1 MKASRTFKISSN
13 TYSFLYRLLD
23 ISTIV
28 GTFWLALTIYGV
40 TSNDNYLIAMLVTLV
55 VYLYTAELLE
65 IYRTW
70 RVNQFKQM
78 LLTSWAALTLSFLAL
93 ILSLFLVKQTH
104 DFSRVT
110 IAIWFFQAFLVMF
123 SWRYL
128 NNKLKETRRKLG
140 FGLQK
145 MAIIGAT
152 ERGEKLFSEV
162 SKHNE
167 LGYDFVGFYDDRDG
181 ARTRTHNDLTIIG
194 NIEQAVDEARD
205 GKSDVLFIALPTI
218 AEKRLLDII
227 SRLGDTTVDVHVVPD
242 LVMSSLMH
250 ARIDH
255 IGHVDT
261 LSIFES
267 PYLGA
272 KNWIKRMEDII
283 VSLLI
288 LLLISPLLVA
298 IAVGIKLTSKGP
310 VLFKQRRYG
319 LRGEEIQVWKFRSMT
334 VMENSDKVVQ
344 ATKNDARITP
354 FGGFLRRTSLDELP
368 QFFNVLTGDMSV
380 VGPRPHAVAHNEEY
394 RGQVEYYMLRHQVKP
409 GITGWAQISGWRGE
423 TDTLEKMEK
432 RIEFDLQYIR
442 HWTVLFDIKI
452 IFLTIFKGFVNKNAY

>member
-23 ISTIV
+23 ITTIV
-28 GTFWLALTIYGV
+28 GSFWSALAIYGI
-40 TSNDNYLIAMLVTLV
+40 TSHDNYLIAMLITLV
-55 VYLYTAELLE
+55 VYLYTAEFFE

-70 RVNQFKQM
+70 RVNQFQQM
-78 LLTSWAALTLSFLAL
+78 VLTSWAALTVAFLSL
-93 ILSLFLVKQTH
+93 ILSLFLVKQTS

-110 IAIWFFQAFLVMF
+110 IAIWFAQAFVLMF

-128 NNKLKETRRKLG
+128 NHKWKVTRRKLG
-140 FGLQK
+140 FNLQK

-152 ERGEKLFSEV
+152 ERGEKLFNEV
-162 SKHNE
+162 AKHNE
-167 LGYDFVGFYDDRDG
+167 LGYDFVGFYDDRDES
-181 ARTRTHNDLTIIG
+181 RTYNNLTIMG
-194 NIEQAVDEARD
+194 NIDQAVDEARD
-205 GKSDVLFIALPTI
+205 GKVDVLFIALPRI
-218 AEKRLLDII
+218 AEQRLLDII
-227 SRLGDTTVDVHVVPD
+227 SKLGDTTVDVHIVPD
-242 LVMSSLMH
+242 LVMSGLMH

-261 LSIFES
+261 LSVFES

-272 KNWIKRMEDII
+272 KNWIKRLEDII

-288 LLLISPLLVA
+288 LLLIAPLLLA

-334 VMENSDKVVQ
+334 VMEDNDKVIQ

-368 QFFNVLTGDMSV
+368 QFFNVLAGHMSV

-394 RGQVEYYMLRHQVKP
+394 RGQVQYYMLRHQVKP

-442 HWTVLFDIKI
+442 HWTVFFDIKI

>member
-1 MKASRTFKISSN
+1 MTASRTFKISSN

-23 ISTIV
+23 IATIV
-28 GTFWLALTIYGV
+28 GSFWLALAIYGV
-40 TSNDNYLIAMLVTLV
+40 TSSDNYFIAMLITLI
-55 VYLYTAELLE
+55 VYLYMAELFE
-65 IYRTW
+65 IYKTW

-78 LLTSWAALTLSFLAL
+78 ILTSWAALTAAFLSL
-93 ILSLFLVKQTH
+93 ILSLFLVKQTS

-110 IAIWFFQAFLVMF
+110 IAIWFLQAFVMMF

-128 NNKLKETRRKLG
+128 THQLKQTRRKLG

-152 ERGEKLFSEV
+152 QPGEKLFNEV

-167 LGYDFVGFYDDRDG
+167 LGYDFTGFYDDRDES
-181 ARTRTHNDLTIIG
+181 RTHNNLKIIG
-194 NIEQAVDEARD
+194 DIEQAVNEARN
-205 GKSDVLFIALPTI
+205 GNIDVLFIALPSI
-218 AEKRLLDII
+218 AEQRLLDII
-227 SRLGDTTVDVHVVPD
+227 ARLGDTTVDVHVVPD

-250 ARIDH
+250 ARIEH

-261 LSIFES
+261 LSVFES

-272 KNWIKRMEDII
+272 KSWIKRLEDIV

-288 LLLISPLLVA
+288 LLFISPVLIT
-298 IAVGIKLTSKGP
+298 IAVAIKLTSKGP

-334 VMENSDKVVQ
+334 VMENSDKVIQ
-344 ATKNDARITP
+344 ATKNDVRITP

-368 QFFNVLTGDMSV
+368 QFFNVLMGDMSV

-394 RGQVEYYMLRHQVKP
+394 RSQVQYYMLRHQVKP

>member
-1 MKASRTFKISSN
+1 
-13 TYSFLYRLLD
+13 
-23 ISTIV
+23 
-28 GTFWLALTIYGV
+28 
-40 TSNDNYLIAMLVTLV
+40 
-55 VYLYTAELLE
+55 
-65 IYRTW
+65 
-70 RVNQFKQM
+70 
-78 LLTSWAALTLSFLAL
+78 
-93 ILSLFLVKQTH
+93 
-104 DFSRVT
+104 
-110 IAIWFFQAFLVMF
+110 
-123 SWRYL
+123 
-128 NNKLKETRRKLG
+128 
-140 FGLQK
+140 
-145 MAIIGAT
+145 
-152 ERGEKLFSEV
+152 
-162 SKHNE
+162 
-167 LGYDFVGFYDDRDG
+167 
-181 ARTRTHNDLTIIG
+181 
-194 NIEQAVDEARD
+194 
-205 GKSDVLFIALPTI
+205 
-218 AEKRLLDII
+218 
-227 SRLGDTTVDVHVVPD
+227 

-288 LLLISPLLVA
+288 LLLISPILVA

-334 VMENSDKVVQ
+334 VMENSDKVIQ
-344 ATKNDARITP
+344 ATKNDVRITP

>member
-23 ISTIV
+23 ITTIV
-28 GTFWLALTIYGV
+28 GSFWSALAIYGI
-40 TSNDNYLIAMLVTLV
+40 TSHDNYLIAMLITLV
-55 VYLYTAELLE
+55 VYLYTAEFFE

-70 RVNQFKQM
+70 RVNQFQQM
-78 LLTSWAALTLSFLAL
+78 VLTSWAALTVAFLSL
-93 ILSLFLVKQTH
+93 ILSLFLVKQTS

-110 IAIWFFQAFLVMF
+110 IAIWFAQAFVLMF

-128 NNKLKETRRKLG
+128 NHKWKVTRRKLG
-140 FGLQK
+140 FNLQK

-152 ERGEKLFSEV
+152 ERGEKLFNEV
-162 SKHNE
+162 AKHNE
-167 LGYDFVGFYDDRDG
+167 LGYDFVGFYDDRDES
-181 ARTRTHNDLTIIG
+181 RTYNNLTIMG
-194 NIEQAVDEARD
+194 NIDQAVDEARD
-205 GKSDVLFIALPTI
+205 GKVDVLFIALPRI
-218 AEKRLLDII
+218 AERRLLDII
-227 SRLGDTTVDVHVVPD
+227 SKLGDTTVDVHIVPD
-242 LVMSSLMH
+242 LVMSGLMH

-261 LSIFES
+261 LSVFES

-272 KNWIKRMEDII
+272 KNWIKRLEDII

-288 LLLISPLLVA
+288 LLLIAPLLLA

-334 VMENSDKVVQ
+334 VMEDNDKVIQ

-368 QFFNVLTGDMSV
+368 QFFNVLAGHMSV

-394 RGQVEYYMLRHQVKP
+394 RGQVQYYMLRHQVKP

-442 HWTVLFDIKI
+442 HWTVFFDIKI

>member
-1 MKASRTFKISSN
+1 MKASRTFKVSSN

-28 GTFWLALTIYGV
+28 GSFWLALAIYDI
-40 TSNDNYLIAMLVTLV
+40 TSHDNYLIAMLITLV
-55 VYLYTAELLE
+55 VYLYVAELFE

-78 LLTSWAALTLSFLAL
+78 VLTSWAAITVSFLAL
-93 ILSLFLVKQTH
+93 ILSLFLVKQTS

-110 IAIWFFQAFLVMF
+110 IAIWFAQVFVLMF

-128 NNKLKETRRKLG
+128 YQQLKATRRKLG
-140 FGLQK
+140 FNLQK

-152 ERGEKLFSEV
+152 ERGETLYNEV
-162 SKHNE
+162 AKHNE
-167 LGYDFVGFYDDRDG
+167 LGYDFVGFYDDRDES
-181 ARTRTHNDLTIIG
+181 RTYNDLTIIG

-205 GKSDVLFIALPTI
+205 GKVDVLFIALPSI

-227 SRLGDTTVDVHVVPD
+227 ARLGDTTVDVHVVPD

-255 IGHVDT
+255 IGRVDT
-261 LSIFES
+261 LSVFES

-283 VSLLI
+283 VSVLI
-288 LLLISPLLVA
+288 LLLITPILLA

-334 VMENSDKVVQ
+334 VMENNDNVIQ
-344 ATKNDARITP
+344 ATKNDVRITP

-368 QFFNVLTGDMSV
+368 QFFNVLSGDMSV

-394 RGQVEYYMLRHQVKP
+394 RGQVQYYMLRHQVKP

-442 HWTVLFDIKI
+442 HWTVLFDVKI

>member
-1 MKASRTFKISSN
+1 MKASRTFKVSSN

-28 GTFWLALTIYGV
+28 GSFWLALAIYDI
-40 TSNDNYLIAMLVTLV
+40 TSHDNYLIAMLITLV
-55 VYLYTAELLE
+55 VYLYVAELFE

-78 LLTSWAALTLSFLAL
+78 VLTSWAAITVSFLAL
-93 ILSLFLVKQTH
+93 ILSLFLVKQTS

-110 IAIWFFQAFLVMF
+110 IAIWFAQVFVLMF
-123 SWRYL
+123 SWRYFYQQ
-128 NNKLKETRRKLG
+128 LKATRRKLG
-140 FGLQK
+140 FNLQK

-152 ERGEKLFSEV
+152 ERGETLYNEV
-162 SKHNE
+162 AKHNE
-167 LGYDFVGFYDDRDG
+167 LGYDFVGFYDDRDES
-181 ARTRTHNDLTIIG
+181 RTYNDLTIIG

-205 GKSDVLFIALPTI
+205 GKVDVLFIALPSI

-227 SRLGDTTVDVHVVPD
+227 ARLGDTTVDVHVVPD

-255 IGHVDT
+255 IGRVDT
-261 LSIFES
+261 LSVFES

-283 VSLLI
+283 VSVLI
-288 LLLISPLLVA
+288 LLLITPILLA

-334 VMENSDKVVQ
+334 VMENNDNVIQ
-344 ATKNDARITP
+344 ATKNDVRITP

-368 QFFNVLTGDMSV
+368 QFFNVLSGDMSV

-394 RGQVEYYMLRHQVKP
+394 RGQVQYYMLRHQVKP

>member
-1 MKASRTFKISSN
+1 MKASRTLKVSSN

-23 ISTIV
+23 ISTIIAS
-28 GTFWLALTIYGV
+28 FWLALTIYGIK
-40 TSNDNYLIAMLVTLV
+40 SHDNYLIAMLITLV
-55 VYLYTAELLE
+55 VYLYTAELFE
-65 IYRTW
+65 IYRKW

-78 LLTSWAALTLSFLAL
+78 VWISWAALIASFLAL
-93 ILSLFLVKQTH
+93 ILSLFLVKQTS

-110 IAIWFFQAFLVMF
+110 LAMWFIQSFVLMF
-123 SWRYL
+123 TWRYL
-128 NNKLKETRRKLG
+128 HHKWKETRRKLG
-140 FGLQK
+140 VNLQK
-145 MAIIGAT
+145 MVIIGAT
-152 ERGEKLFSEV
+152 ERGQKLFNEV
-162 SKHNE
+162 TKHHE
-167 LGYDFVGFYDDRDG
+167 LGYEFVGFYDDRDES
-181 ARTRTHNDLTIIG
+181 RTYEDLTIIG

-205 GKSDVLFIALPTI
+205 GNVDVLFIALPSI

-227 SRLGDTTVDVHVVPD
+227 SRLGDTTVDVHVIPD
-242 LVMSSLMH
+242 LVMSGLMH

-261 LSIFES
+261 LSVFES

-272 KNWIKRMEDII
+272 KNGIKRMEDII
-283 VSLLI
+283 VSLFILI
-288 LLLISPLLVA
+288 LILPILVT

-334 VMENSDKVVQ
+334 VMENSEQVLQ
-344 ATKNDARITP
+344 ATKNDVRITP
-354 FGGFLRRTSLDELP
+354 FGRFLRRTSLDELP

-394 RGQVEYYMLRHQVKP
+394 RGQVQYYMLRHQVKP

-442 HWTVLFDIKI
+442 HWSVLFDIKI

>member
-23 ISTIV
+23 ITTIV
-28 GTFWLALTIYGV
+28 GSFWSALAIYGI
-40 TSNDNYLIAMLVTLV
+40 TSHDNYLIAMLITLV
-55 VYLYTAELLE
+55 VYLYTAEFFE

-70 RVNQFKQM
+70 RVNQFQQM
-78 LLTSWAALTLSFLAL
+78 VLTSWAALTVAFLSL
-93 ILSLFLVKQTH
+93 ILSLFLVKQTS

-110 IAIWFFQAFLVMF
+110 IAIWFAQAFVLMF

-128 NNKLKETRRKLG
+128 NHKWKVTRRKLG
-140 FGLQK
+140 FNLQK
-145 MAIIGAT
+145 MAIVGAT
-152 ERGEKLFSEV
+152 ERGEKLFNEV
-162 SKHNE
+162 AKHNE
-167 LGYDFVGFYDDRDG
+167 LGYDFVGFYDDRDES
-181 ARTRTHNDLTIIG
+181 RTYNNLTIMG
-194 NIEQAVDEARD
+194 NIDQAVDEARD
-205 GKSDVLFIALPTI
+205 GKVDVLFIALPRI
-218 AEKRLLDII
+218 AEQRLLDII
-227 SRLGDTTVDVHVVPD
+227 SKLGDTTVDVHIVPD
-242 LVMSSLMH
+242 LVMSGLMH

-261 LSIFES
+261 LSVFES

-272 KNWIKRMEDII
+272 KNWIKRLEDII

-288 LLLISPLLVA
+288 LLLIAPLLLA

-334 VMENSDKVVQ
+334 VMEDNDKVIQ

-368 QFFNVLTGDMSV
+368 QFFNVLAGHMSV

-394 RGQVEYYMLRHQVKP
+394 RGQVQYYMLRHQVKP

-442 HWTVLFDIKI
+442 HWTVFFDIKI

>member
-23 ISTIV
+23 IATIV
-28 GTFWLALTIYGV
+28 GSFWLALAIYGI
-40 TSNDNYLIAMLVTLV
+40 TSHDNYLIAMLITLV
-55 VYLYTAELLE
+55 VYLYTAEFFE

-70 RVNQFKQM
+70 RVNQFQQM
-78 LLTSWAALTLSFLAL
+78 VLTTWAALIVAFLSL
-93 ILSLFLVKQTH
+93 ILSLFLVKQTS

-110 IAIWFFQAFLVMF
+110 IAIWFSQAFVLMF

-128 NNKLKETRRKLG
+128 NHKWKVTRRKLG
-140 FGLQK
+140 FNLQK

-152 ERGEKLFSEV
+152 ERGEKLFNEV
-162 SKHNE
+162 AKHNE
-167 LGYDFVGFYDDRDG
+167 LGYDFVGFYDDRDES
-181 ARTRTHNDLTIIG
+181 RTYNNLTIMG
-194 NIEQAVDEARD
+194 NIDQAVDEARD
-205 GKSDVLFIALPTI
+205 GKVDVLFIALPSI
-218 AEKRLLDII
+218 AEQRLLDII
-227 SRLGDTTVDVHVVPD
+227 LKLGDTTVDVHIVPD
-242 LVMSSLMH
+242 LVMSGLMH

-255 IGHVDT
+255 IGQVDT
-261 LSIFES
+261 LSVFES

-272 KNWIKRMEDII
+272 KNWIKRLEDII

-288 LLLISPLLVA
+288 ILLIAPLLLA

-334 VMENSDKVVQ
+334 VMEDNDKVIQ
-344 ATKNDARITP
+344 ATRNDARITP

-368 QFFNVLTGDMSV
+368 QFFNVLAGHMSV

-394 RGQVEYYMLRHQVKP
+394 RGQVQYYMLRHQVKP

-442 HWTVLFDIKI
+442 HWTVFFDIKI